1 MSWCAC
7 LWVEEK
13 CQDLISQVKIMCLA
27 FLILLLSKAIS
38 FHGLKLFFSTH
49 ELTIHR
55 ILTPHKVYERLH
67 TVYSRGWIYEPC
79 DEGETRTERDNLYKE
94 KKKKG
99 RTGRITRHFCNSSDP
114 KSVSESSGVY
124 DRWYVWGVVARAE
137 ELLRGPICALSRNS
151 VCGPEAGNGPGRP
164 FPWMGSRPNQAQPV
178 SVASPNEFPRRKRV
192 QDAAL

>member
-1 MSWCAC
+1 
-7 LWVEEK
+7 
-13 CQDLISQVKIMCLA
+13 MCLA

-94 KKKKG
+94 KKKRVEPVELHG
-99 RTGRITRHFCNSSDP
+99 IFAILPIPRACPSPVAYMTGDMCEGSSLVRKNSYGGPFVHYLGTQFVGQRQVMGLAVHFP
-114 KSVSESSGVY
+114 E
-124 DRWYVWGVVARAE
+124 WAQ
-137 ELLRGPICALSRNS
+137 GPIRRSPS
-151 VCGPEAGNGPGRP
+151 
-164 FPWMGSRPNQAQPV
+164 PWL
-178 SVASPNEFPRRKRV
+178 PRTNFLGENVYRMPPCKEIEV
-192 QDAAL
+192 TKD

>member
-79 DEGETRTERDNLYKE
+79 DEGEIRTERDNLYKE

-99 RTGRITRHFCNSSDP
+99 SNRSNYTAFLQFFRSQER
-114 KSVSESSGVY
+114 V
-124 DRWYVWGVVARAE
+124 
-137 ELLRGPICALSRNS
+137 
-151 VCGPEAGNGPGRP
+151 
-164 FPWMGSRPNQAQPV
+164 
-178 SVASPNEFPRRKRV
+178 RV
-192 QDAAL
+192 QWRIWPVICVRGRRSCGRTLTGAHLCIISELSLWARGR